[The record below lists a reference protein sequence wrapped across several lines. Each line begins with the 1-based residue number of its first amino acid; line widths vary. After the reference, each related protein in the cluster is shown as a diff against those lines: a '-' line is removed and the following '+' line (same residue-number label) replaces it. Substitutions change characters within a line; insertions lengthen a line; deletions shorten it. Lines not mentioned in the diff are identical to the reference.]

1 MDMREKI
8 IMDLDIIQNKG
19 LKLTK
24 HKLAILEL
32 FKAHKHLDA
41 HQINAILNKKGNIV
55 SAATIYRVLASFE
68 ANGIVVRNNFKE
80 DQAVYE
86 LADPNHH
93 HDHLICTKCNKVIEF
108 YNCQI
113 EILQEEI
120 ARKNNFE
127 ILNHHLNLY
136 GICSECKKTPLAKL

>member
-1 MDMREKI
+1 MNLDMI
-8 IMDLDIIQNKG
+8 HNKG
-19 LKLTK
+19 IKLTK

-32 FKAHKHLDA
+32 FEEYKHLDA
-41 HQINAILNKKGNIV
+41 YQINTILKTKGNNV
-55 SAATIYRVLASFE
+55 SPATIYRVLANFE
-68 ANGIVVRNNFKE
+68 INGILVRHNFNE
-80 DQAVYE
+80 EQSVYE
-86 LADPNHH
+86 LADPNQH

-120 ARKNNFE
+120 AKKNKFT

-136 GICSECKKTPLAKL
+136 GICSDCKRINDK

>member
-1 MDMREKI
+1 MEPN
-8 IMDLDIIQNKG
+8 IIQNKG

-32 FKAHKHLDA
+32 FETHKHLDA
-41 HQINAILNKKGNIV
+41 YHISDLLREKGNGA
-55 SAATIYRVLASFE
+55 SSATIYRVLSSFE
-68 ANGIVVRNNFKE
+68 ANGIVTRHNFNE

-108 YNCQI
+108 FNCQI
-113 EILQEEI
+113 ENLQEQI
-120 ARKNNFE
+120 AKKNNFK

-136 GICSECKKTPLAKL
+136 GICSDCYKE